1 MRQKF
6 LRLSTFLRISLLN
19 SMRLREELH
28 PEFNA
33 PPENSSSRRPHVSV
47 GIKALHPVDRMA
59 LVFGGFIVITGDKMR
74 FASDQASVHA
84 SNAAVKTVRR
94 RLRPHDEI
102 GTRGMAKT
110 FGASSAGPA
119 AWWSG

>member
-1 MRQKF
+1 M
-6 LRLSTFLRISLLN
+6 
-19 SMRLREELH
+19 
-28 PEFNA
+28 
-33 PPENSSSRRPHVSV
+33 SV

-119 AWWSG
+119 PGRLAEIRNQAKTKAKDPVDGR